1 MKKRQIGTKNY
12 LYPMPVTLVGANQQ
26 GRPNYLAVAWCSI
39 VNQNPPFISV
49 ALNKSHHTNTGIRQ
63 NGSFS
68 VNIPSADMLKITD
81 YCGLVSGHNV
91 DKSELFDT
99 FYGKLGTAPMI
110 TACPINIE
118 CKLIR
123 TVELVDHEAFIGQ
136 IVAVYSEE
144 EFLTDDRPDIKKI
157 NPLVFSMHDNCYWSL
172 GKELAR
178 AWEVGRGYDQNKK

>member
-1 MKKRQIGTKNY
+1 MEKREIGTKNY
-12 LYPMPVTLVGANQQ
+12 LYPMPVTLVGANQR
-26 GRPNYLAVAWCSI
+26 GRPNYLAVAWCSM
-39 VNQNPPFISV
+39 VNQNPPFILV
-49 ALNKSHHTNTGIRQ
+49 ALNKSHYTNIGIRQ

-68 VNIPSADMLKITD
+68 VNIPSSDMSQITD
-81 YCGLVSGHNV
+81 YCGLVSGHKV
-91 DKSELFDT
+91 DKSKLFET

-144 EFLTDDRPDIKKI
+144 KYLTDDLPDIEKI
-157 NPLVFSMHDNCYWSL
+157 SPIVLSMHDNRYRSP
-172 GKELAR
+172 GKPLAR
-178 AWEVGRGYDQNKK
+178 AWEAGREYVPDK